1 MFLPQLSRA
10 LLALHCTV
18 QYFGLGFRVT
28 NISTVSAALV
38 LNFPWWARLKLWLV
52 SRIPF
57 FELMLGGLVYTLSA
71 WKSIVTVPEVSW
83 QLALASLSIIRVW
96 EMLALYI
103 FCLSQYKYLYNPLST
118 SITLRRGGKRKEL
131 PEKHKGIRNV
141 QKGIQPENNKS
152 EYDSLE
158 IPSDWYTDLS

>member
-1 MFLPQLSRA
+1 
-10 LLALHCTV
+10 
-18 QYFGLGFRVT
+18 
-28 NISTVSAALV
+28 
-38 LNFPWWARLKLWLV
+38 
-52 SRIPF
+52 
-57 FELMLGGLVYTLSA
+57 
-71 WKSIVTVPEVSW
+71 
-83 QLALASLSIIRVW
+83 
-96 EMLALYI
+96 MLALYI

-158 IPSDWYTDLS
+158 ISSDWYTDLS